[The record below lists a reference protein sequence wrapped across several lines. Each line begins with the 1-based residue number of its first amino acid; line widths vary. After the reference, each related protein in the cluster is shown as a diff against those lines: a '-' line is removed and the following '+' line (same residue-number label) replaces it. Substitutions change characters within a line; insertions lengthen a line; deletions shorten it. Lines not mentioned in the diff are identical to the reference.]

1 MKAYLFAVAFSAF
14 SAAALG
20 QPQSGS
26 SIGSNTG
33 GSASINQPAPLP
45 VPSTGTSADMA
56 GSRGTTSPSAGES
69 SVASPTLET
78 TGRSSGR
85 CDTLLGDER
94 TRCLRE
100 QASTG
105 TTGPTS
111 TGTSSGGTR

>member
-1 MKAYLFAVAFSAF
+1 MKLYVFAMALAAFSAG
-14 SAAALG
+14 ALG

-26 SIGSNTG
+26 NIGANTG

-56 GSRGTTSPSAGES
+56 GNRGTTSPTAGETSVS
-69 SVASPTLET
+69 SPALET
-78 TGRSSGR
+78 RGRASGR
-85 CDTLLGDER
+85 CDTLLGEER
-94 TRCLRE
+94 AKCLRE